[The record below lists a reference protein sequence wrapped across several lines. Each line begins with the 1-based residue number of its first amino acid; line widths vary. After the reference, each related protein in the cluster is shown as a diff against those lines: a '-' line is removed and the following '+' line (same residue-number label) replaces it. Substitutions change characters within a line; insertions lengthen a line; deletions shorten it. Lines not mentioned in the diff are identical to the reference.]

1 MELQSESK
9 RQSKS
14 DTAESNSNDLSFDTT
29 RAAQIWKQVNDS
41 IMDPIRQTVEIGPAV
56 VNRIDR
62 FNKERDT
69 KPPVDRQSVD
79 WLVVLNL
86 STQSFGEVSGDN
98 NEKRLQNLKDLAD
111 KTKGKPVAIVAQMP
125 FVDVDD
131 FAYNGEL
138 LDRYSFLV
146 PNPHHM
152 DRYIV
157 HDGKVTKIDTVN
169 SGGYAHDVSNLL
181 ELACDHFKAGK
192 KALIADSHGNGNLG
206 LSGDIGKMTMD
217 QFIEAAKKGVLR
229 DENEKGKNK
238 DKKPFDLIDFDAC
251 LMGQDDVM
259 RLLKPITNHVV
270 ASAET
275 EGGRGQDLITPI
287 EKIIANPKMS
297 GSELADTMVETAR
310 LQPVNKDVAK
320 QKPPQNI
327 YEWLNSVVNPWTD
340 VDKKSEGE
348 KSVTIE
354 TLAHYDLTH
363 IDEFSGELDKLG
375 EALTKAIEDPKN
387 RKTLDRLIDNAPV
400 YADYFFFASDKRDL
414 KVFVETIMDSV
425 SRGDLSDPD
434 QKIRIHAGR
443 LLDAHKKLV
452 KSYSGFGDFG
462 SNGGLTSY
470 VPDRETLDF
479 HIAARDKVSAC
490 GLRES
495 VENPPADFATD
506 RETYLQSLNDLVVQ
520 TKRNIEAE
528 YVHVSQSTRD
538 DAMVKWKDCDAALK
552 KLEAA
557 KDLESTFKALH
568 EMRQAAAA
576 LESTKHFQTM
586 VADEEKELKAEIDK
600 EYKDELVNPDMGW
613 GKFRTKLRHLD

>member
-14 DTAESNSNDLSFDTT
+14 DTAESNSNDQSFDMTQ
-29 RAAQIWKQVNDS
+29 AAQIWKKVNDS
-41 IMDPIRQTVEIGPAV
+41 IIDPVRQIAEIGPAV
-56 VNRIDR
+56 ADR
-62 FNKERDT
+62 VARFKNEHNT
-69 KPPVDRQSVD
+69 KAPADRQSVD

-98 NEKRLQNLKDLAD
+98 NEKRLQNLKDLAA

-131 FAYNGEL
+131 FAYDGEL
-138 LDRYSFLV
+138 LERYSFLV

-169 SGGYAHDVSNLL
+169 SGGYSYDVTNLL
-181 ELACDHFKAGK
+181 EMGCDHFKADK

-217 QFIEAAKKGVLR
+217 QFIEAAKKGVQR
-229 DENEKGKNK
+229 DEKDKGDNK
-238 DKKPFDLIDFDAC
+238 DKKPFEIIDFDAC

-310 LQPVNKDVAK
+310 LQPVRTDVAK
-320 QKPPQNI
+320 QKPAQNI
-327 YEWLNSVVNPWTD
+327 YEWLDNIVNPWID
-340 VDKKSEGE
+340 VEKKSAGA

-387 RKTLDRLIDNAPV
+387 RQTLDRLIDNAPV

-414 KVFVETIMDSV
+414 KVFVESIMDAA
-425 SRGDLSDPD
+425 SREELNDPD

-479 HIAARDKVSAC
+479 HTAARNNVSAC
-490 GLRES
+490 DLREAA
-495 VENPPADFATD
+495 ENPPADFATN
-506 RETYLQSLNDLVVQ
+506 RAKYLENLNDLVLR

-528 YVHVSQSTRD
+528 YVHVSQRTRD
-538 DAMVKWKDCDAALK
+538 EAMVKWEDCDAALK
-552 KLEAA
+552 KLETA
-557 KDLESTFKALH
+557 KNLDSTLKALH
-568 EMRQAAAA
+568 ELRQTASE
-576 LESTKHFQTM
+576 LEGTKHFQTM
-586 VADEEKELKAEIDK
+586 IADEEKELKAEIDK